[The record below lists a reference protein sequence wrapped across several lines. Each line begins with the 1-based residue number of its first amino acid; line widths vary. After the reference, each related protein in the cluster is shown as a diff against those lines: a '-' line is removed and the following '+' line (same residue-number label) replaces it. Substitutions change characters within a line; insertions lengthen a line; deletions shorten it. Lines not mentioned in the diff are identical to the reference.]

1 VSVSQLVRNERQA
14 LFLHFSNGNVKK
26 INIVINRK
34 LIYDKMVTR
43 FIEIGK
49 RGAKLKKMLSYFIPI
64 LFMFGLLS
72 MNLFQPTKGDFI
84 AVGVISIFA
93 GAVIGF
99 AVNIGCT
106 ISKLVK
112 NKVE

>member
-1 VSVSQLVRNERQA
+1 
-14 LFLHFSNGNVKK
+14 
-26 INIVINRK
+26 
-34 LIYDKMVTR
+34 MVTR

-49 RGAKLKKMLSYFIPI
+49 RGAKLKKMLSYLIPM

-84 AVGVISIFA
+84 AVGAISILA

-99 AVNIGCT
+99 IMNIGCAVLKT
-106 ISKLVK
+106 VKSKM
-112 NKVE
+112 E

>member
-1 VSVSQLVRNERQA
+1 
-14 LFLHFSNGNVKK
+14 
-26 INIVINRK
+26 
-34 LIYDKMVTR
+34 
-43 FIEIGK
+43 
-49 RGAKLKKMLSYFIPI
+49 LKKMLSYLIPM

-84 AVGVISIFA
+84 AVGVISILA

-99 AVNIGCT
+99 IMNIGCAVLKT
-106 ISKLVK
+106 VK

>member
-1 VSVSQLVRNERQA
+1 
-14 LFLHFSNGNVKK
+14 VKK

-49 RGAKLKKMLSYFIPI
+49 RGAKLKKMLSYLIPM

-84 AVGVISIFA
+84 GVGVISILA

-112 NKVE
+112 NELE

>member
-1 VSVSQLVRNERQA
+1 
-14 LFLHFSNGNVKK
+14 
-26 INIVINRK
+26 
-34 LIYDKMVTR
+34 M
-43 FIEIGK
+43 
-49 RGAKLKKMLSYFIPI
+49 KKMLSYLIPM

-84 AVGVISIFA
+84 AVGVISILA

-99 AVNIGCT
+99 IMNIRCAVLKT
-106 ISKLVK
+106 VK